1 LTIKSTTHIWRYFRQ
16 LDRYLPK
23 ACAVGFPVD
32 VNATF

>member
-16 LDRYLPK
+16 LDRYLPQTR
-23 ACAVGFPVD
+23 AWGYPVD